1 MRTLCCLSVCL
12 LIFLRLWT
20 DIHEIE
26 GMVVE
31 CGQWT
36 QLVGS
41 IETFVVSC
49 TVVFVSLIDAWFRK
63 QMVIYI

>member
-1 MRTLCCLSVCL
+1 M
-12 LIFLRLWT
+12 
-20 DIHEIE
+20 
-26 GMVVE
+26 VE
-31 CGQWT
+31 CGRWT